1 MDRTKSPLE
10 RVLEIPEIIE
20 RVSAHLNRST
30 ITSATRVSKAWYRTY
45 LPILWHTI
53 DNGKHWHDSR
63 FLEAIAQHGDLIRVL
78 VCSRYDEIDLLIPS
92 LKKGDSPEP
101 SVSLCRY
108 LTTVVMPKTTSLNQK
123 QHAQLIHQNPHLQ
136 DLSLTL
142 HDELSSTFTE
152 LVDAIGELKHL
163 RRLAFDENKSLEAS
177 TLETILQRC
186 SRVSPDGNGPLQE
199 LSLGGTFYI
208 KHPFGNGEGFAS
220 GVVATTGES
229 AHWTETN
236 LSRDA
241 DIPTKE
247 PFAITTLHMDTV
259 GCVQDLLL
267 NLCSRFPSL
276 SKLSLRESAELY
288 YGDGFPKRLARRCP
302 QIKWLDISQTEDMDD
317 DTIAE
322 LINSFPHL
330 HTFIAEETRFGT
342 ESLNALV
349 EHCRNLTVLNIASAY
364 EMDSAAMQRLLSTC
378 WSLRSLNAWGVA
390 YNVIEMMQEAHRLQ
404 KKQASGSILTDGQP
418 WACTGL
424 ERLTLNVIYSPP
436 DESRERNVYPP
447 CRARRFLYDQLGRLT
462 KLRYLALETSWED
475 YDNVSDREDDDDNH
489 REKKAVKSAE
499 ETLQD
504 KMEQMRLAGASRERA
519 VQDEEVDNNDIW
531 VDYSFKSGLRR
542 LKGLKELRQLSLHDV
557 SHNITLSEICWM
569 AENWPHLRQIEYLPW
584 TMADQDALVILK
596 YAAEHYP
603 WVQFAQDD

>member
-1 MDRTKSPLE
+1 MDTTKSPLE

-20 RVSAHLNRST
+20 RVSSHLTRST
-30 ITSATRVSKAWYRTY
+30 ISFATRVSKAWYRAY
-45 LPILWHTI
+45 LPIVWRTI
-53 DNGKHWHDSR
+53 DNGKHWRDHR

-78 VCSRYDEIDLLIPS
+78 VCTRYDEIDLLIPPPMT
-92 LKKGDSPEP
+92 GDSPEK

-108 LTTVVMPKTTSLNQK
+108 LTSVVMPKTTSLNQK
-123 QHAQLIHQNPHLQ
+123 QHAQLIRQNPGLR
-136 DLSLTL
+136 DLSLTF

-152 LVDAIGELKHL
+152 LVDAIGELKNL

-186 SRVSPDGNGPLQE
+186 SRVSPDGNGSLQE

-208 KHPFGNGEGFAS
+208 KHPFGNGEDFAS
-220 GVVATTGES
+220 GVVSTTGES

-236 LSRDA
+236 LSHDS

-276 SKLSLRESAELY
+276 SMLSLRESAELY
-288 YGDGFPKRLARRCP
+288 YGDGFPERLARRCP
-302 QIKWLDISQTEDMDD
+302 QIKSLDISQTEDMDD

-322 LINSFPHL
+322 LISSFPGL

-342 ESLNALV
+342 QSLNALV
-349 EHCRNLTVLNIASAY
+349 KHCRDLTVLNIASAY
-364 EMDSAAMQRLLSTC
+364 EMESAAMQRLLSTC

-390 YNVIEMMQEAHRLQ
+390 YNAVEMMQEAHRLQ
-404 KKQASGSILTDGQP
+404 KKQGSQSTLTDGQP

-436 DESRERNVYPP
+436 EESRIRNVYPP
-447 CRARRFLYDQLGRLT
+447 SRARQFLYDQLGRLT
-462 KLRYLALETSWED
+462 KLRYLALETSSED
-475 YDNVSDREDDDDNH
+475 YGDVSDRDDDDNYG
-489 REKKAVKSAE
+489 EKKVVKSAE
-499 ETLQD
+499 EALPH
-504 KMEQMRLAGASRERA
+504 KMEQMCLAGASRERA
-519 VQDEEVDNNDIW
+519 MQDEEVDNNETW

-542 LKGLKELRQLSLHDV
+542 LEGLKELRQLSLHGV

-569 AENWPHLRQIEYLPW
+569 AEKWPHLRQIEYLPW
-584 TMADQDALVILK
+584 TMADQDALAILK

-603 WVQFAQDD
+603 WIHFAEDD